1 MNTNDPAEMKEGN
14 DGFLLLHRYR
24 GAVMGFAALWILV
37 FHEWL
42 PVFGNYP
49 KLAWIENFIQ
59 RIGFCGVD
67 IFLFLSGIGMV
78 YSIEKS
84 ERISVFYYKR
94 IKRIVFPFLL
104 VALIRWRFDG
114 WTAAEFLKNIL
125 GVNFFRVD
133 IYTYLW
139 FVPMIMIFY
148 LLFPPYYRFFKK
160 ASNQFIFTGC
170 VLTIWLIWS
179 LKVRMTLRIDMFGMT
194 NRIPI
199 FVIGILAGW
208 AARNK
213 KVIFDKLTWGF
224 LVLVL
229 VLGLYLSYLTGYLG
243 LYILVPV
250 SDCCVPNILLA
261 CSLSFLIPGVLYQL
275 CEKSP
280 FKIAGWVIS
289 YILSFYGMF
298 TLEFYCIQEWLG
310 GRIIQRMRDGHRR
323 IVVNAAV
330 FVLITVTAFVIRWL
344 SGHFW
349 MLMERIVGKVRDLPV
364 PAGAEDAGEE

>member
-1 MNTNDPAEMKEGN
+1 MKGGN
-14 DGFLLLHRYR
+14 NGFLLLYRYR
-24 GAVMGFAALWILV
+24 GAVMGFAALWIFV

-49 KLAWIENFIQ
+49 KLALIENFIQ

-84 ERISVFYYKR
+84 EGVLPFYYKR
-94 IKRIVFPFLL
+94 IKRILFPFLL
-104 VALIRWRFDG
+104 VAVVRWRFDG
-114 WTAAEFLKNIL
+114 WTAAEFLKNIS
-125 GVNFFRVD
+125 GFHFFRVD
-133 IYTYLW
+133 IYTFLW

-148 LLFPPYYRFFKK
+148 LLFPMYYRLFIKS
-160 ASNQFIFTGC
+160 SNKYIFTGC
-170 VLTIWLIWS
+170 FLIIWLILS
-179 LKVRMTLRIDMFGMT
+179 LKARMTLRIDMFGFT

-199 FVIGILAGW
+199 FVIGILTGW
-208 AARNK
+208 VAQNK

-261 CSLSFLIPGVLYQL
+261 CSLSFLIPGVLFQL
-275 CEKSP
+275 CEKPP
-280 FKIAGWVIS
+280 FKVVGWVIS

-330 FVLITVTAFVIRWL
+330 FVLVTVTAFVIRWL
-344 SGHFW
+344 SGYFW
-349 MLMERIVGKVRDLPV
+349 MFVEQIGAMVRDPAVPV
-364 PAGAEDAGEE
+364 GAEDAGEE